1 MHPNPGILYTEPG
14 MESTDQPIR
23 LKFASTANRE
33 RFVPASWGMHCVVS
47 RYLFGLIAL
56 LLCSQWIGTQFAYG
70 QVVPA
75 GAETR
80 IGRSLGQGRMDVRS
94 DSVAELSSEPGGL
107 GQGQKEPQAIRAV
120 PQPIVPETLETAA
133 KKRTEASKF
142 DSENWLQQ
150 AESWMGPK
158 GISQS
163 VQTLL
168 FLTLL
173 SAAPAALLM
182 TTCYV
187 RVVIV
192 LGILKQ
198 ALGNSQLPP
207 TQVMGGLS
215 LFITLAVMSP
225 VWKQVYEEA
234 IEPYTVEGSRMG
246 AEEAWDKGVAPIR
259 HFMSQQIA
267 MAGNY
272 DDVHLFYQRYAPG
285 QTSPENF
292 ESVPLIVLLP
302 AYMLSELKT
311 AFLMGFQIYLPFLVL
326 DLVIAAVTTAL
337 GLSQLS
343 PATIAIPF
351 KLLLFVLVDGWRLVV
366 QMLLDSFGT
375 FVPG

>member
-1 MHPNPGILYTEPG
+1 
-14 MESTDQPIR
+14 MESIEQPIR
-23 LKFASTANRE
+23 QKFASTADRE
-33 RFVPASWGMHCVVS
+33 RCVPSSRGGRCIVS
-47 RYLFGLIAL
+47 RYLYGLIVL
-56 LLCSQWIGTQFAYG
+56 LLCTPWIGTQVAYG

-80 IGRSLGQGRMDVRS
+80 IGRSLGLVRGESSTDRTTGVAS
-94 DSVAELSSEPGGL
+94 DIGL
-107 GQGQKEPQAIRAV
+107 QGQKEPQAIRAV
-120 PQPIVPETLETAA
+120 PQPLGPETLETNEQ
-133 KKRTEASKF
+133 KKLKESAF
-142 DSENWLQQ
+142 DSEDWLHQ
-150 AESWMGPK
+150 AEVWMGPK

-225 VWKQVYEEA
+225 VWKQVYDEA
-234 IEPYTVEGSRMG
+234 IEPYTVSESEMG
-246 AEEAWDKGVAPIR
+246 AKDAWEKGVAPIR
-259 HFMSQQIA
+259 NFMSQQIA

-285 QTSPENF
+285 QSSPDNF
-292 ESVPLIVLLP
+292 ESVPLVVLLP

-343 PATIAIPF
+343 PAAIAIPF

-366 QMLLDSFGT
+366 QMLLDSFGS
-375 FVPG
+375 FVPI

>member
-1 MHPNPGILYTEPG
+1 MHPNAGILYTEPG
-14 MESTDQPIR
+14 MERFNLLNPE
-23 LKFASTANRE
+23 KFASKIYRKGCIPSVLGSMRAE
-33 RFVPASWGMHCVVS
+33 VSHLLVLSVWFAFV
-47 RYLFGLIAL
+47 AL
-56 LLCSQWIGTQFAYG
+56 LGSQVVCG

-80 IGRSLGQGRMDVRS
+80 IGRSLGVVRGDSSTDRTSGVAS
-94 DSVAELSSEPGGL
+94 DIGL
-107 GQGQKEPQAIRAV
+107 QGQKEPQAIRTV
-120 PQPIVPETLETAA
+120 PQPLGPETLET
-133 KKRTEASKF
+133 TEKTRLKESEF
-142 DSENWLQQ
+142 DSENWLQR
-150 AESWMGPK
+150 AEVWMGPK

-225 VWKQVYEEA
+225 VWKQVYDEA
-234 IEPYTVEGSRMG
+234 IEPYTVAGSQMG
-246 AEEAWDKGVAPIR
+246 ALDAWEKGVAPIR

-285 QTSPENF
+285 QSSPDNF
-292 ESVPLIVLLP
+292 ESVPLVVLLP

-343 PATIAIPF
+343 PAAIAIPF

-366 QMLLDSFGT
+366 QMLLDSFGS
-375 FVPG
+375 FVPI

>member
-14 MESTDQPIR
+14 MESIEQPIR
-23 LKFASTANRE
+23 QKFASTADRE
-33 RFVPASWGMHCVVS
+33 RFVPSSCGGRCVVS
-47 RYLFGLIAL
+47 RYLYGLIVL
-56 LLCSQWIGTQFAYG
+56 MLCTPWIGTQVAYG

-80 IGRSLGQGRMDVRS
+80 IGRSLGLVRGDSSTDRTSGVAS
-94 DSVAELSSEPGGL
+94 DIGL
-107 GQGQKEPQAIRAV
+107 QGQKEPKAIRAV

-150 AESWMGPK
+150 AESWMGPR

-163 VQTLL
+163 VQTLM

-198 ALGNSQLPP
+198 ALGNTQLPP

-234 IEPYTVEGSRMG
+234 IEPYTVEGSMMG

-259 HFMSQQIA
+259 SFMSQQIA

-285 QTSPENF
+285 QSSPENF
-292 ESVPLIVLLP
+292 ESVPLVVLLP

-343 PATIAIPF
+343 PAAIAIPF

-366 QMLLDSFGT
+366 QMLLDSFGS
-375 FVPG
+375 FVPI

>member
-1 MHPNPGILYTEPG
+1 MERFNLLIPN
-14 MESTDQPIR
+14 
-23 LKFASTANRE
+23 KFASKVYRKNWIHSVLGTVRLDVSDLQGW
-33 RFVPASWGMHCVVS
+33 FVLFAFAVLLGPQVV
-47 RYLFGLIAL
+47 R
-56 LLCSQWIGTQFAYG
+56 G
-70 QVVPA
+70 QVVQA

-80 IGRSLGQGRMDVRS
+80 IGRSLGMVRS
-94 DSVAELSSEPGGL
+94 DASTDGISGAASDGRL
-107 GQGQKEPQAIRAV
+107 GGQKEPQAIRAV
-120 PQPIVPETLETAA
+120 PQPIGPETLETIE
-133 KKRTEASKF
+133 KKKLRDSTF

-150 AESWMGPK
+150 AEVWMGPR

-225 VWKQVYEEA
+225 VWKQVYDES
-234 IEPYTVEGSRMG
+234 IEPYTVAGSQMG
-246 AEEAWDKGVAPIR
+246 AKDAWEKGVAPIR
-259 HFMSQQIA
+259 NFMSQQIA

-285 QTSPENF
+285 QSSPDHF
-292 ESVPLIVLLP
+292 ESVPLVVLLP

-366 QMLLDSFGT
+366 QMLLDSFGS
-375 FVPG
+375 FVPI